1 MMQKEIERLTLDTMA
16 AATATASAAAVGEV
30 VATGAAGDERAV
42 ALAAALV
49 DWQRGE
55 LSPSTAGSVASEG
68 GGFLDMTGV

>member
-1 MMQKEIERLTLDTMA
+1 MTDSEKLLKMKQFKSFCPTHACTIP
-16 AATATASAAAVGEV
+16 
-30 VATGAAGDERAV
+30 AGDERAI

-68 GGFLDMTGV
+68 GGFLDMTDV